1 MGVRMQTFL
10 IQSRGIEALHYNA
23 DVRLLLIPATPQR
36 NAKLAKMPSE
46 GSTVPAGAHHL
57 SNPC

>member
-1 MGVRMQTFL
+1 MQTFL